1 MTKTFFIPNKQS
13 ILGEQE
19 ILTAKSLLALVDGL
33 ESHSYDAVYLRQP
46 LNRLEYIECAI
57 VGQSQFLFKVS
68 YDDGQKAYRIDLP
81 DLLTKTDWQII
92 KAFLE
97 ALLAYT
103 GTEVEGLNGFDFEA
117 YFQAGI
123 QAHLTDNAARFTIFQ
138 GIFNPVFFSHEDLKS
153 FLGEDGLAQFEA
165 RVRAVQ
171 ETDAYFARVS
181 FYQDGEGQVHGVY
194 HLAQGVKTVLPR
206 EPFVPTAYIEQLVDK
221 EVQWEIDLVQITG
234 DGSKPEDYEA
244 IVRLDYAKFLES
256 LPSASY
262 HQLDANQLEVQPILD
277 KDFKALAQEK

>member
-1 MTKTFFIPNKQS
+1 MAKTFFIPNKQS

-19 ILTAKSLLALVDGL
+19 ILTAKSILALVDGL
-33 ESHSYDAVYLRQP
+33 ESHSDDAVYLRQP
-46 LNRLEYIECAI
+46 LSRLEYIECAI

-68 YDDGQKAYRIDLP
+68 YADGQKAYRVDLP

-103 GTEVEGLNGFDFEA
+103 GTEIEGLDGFDFEA
-117 YFQAGI
+117 YFQASI
-123 QAHLTDNAARFTIFQ
+123 QAYLGDTAARFTICQ

-153 FLGEDGLAQFEA
+153 FLEEDGLVQFEA

-206 EPFVPTAYIEQLVDK
+206 EPFVPAAYMEQLVDK

-244 IVRLDYAKFLES
+244 IARLDYAKFLE
-256 LPSASY
+256 
-262 HQLDANQLEVQPILD
+262 
-277 KDFKALAQEK
+277 

>member
-1 MTKTFFIPNKQS
+1 MTRTFFIPNKQS

-19 ILTAKSLLALVDGL
+19 ILTAKSILGLVDGL

-46 LNRLEYIECAI
+46 INRLEYIECAI

-68 YDDGQKAYRIDLP
+68 YADGQKAYRVDLP
-81 DLLTKTDWQII
+81 DLLTQTDWQII
-92 KAFLE
+92 KSFLD

-103 GTEVEGLNGFDFEA
+103 GTKIEGLDGFDFEA
-117 YFQAGI
+117 YFQASI
-123 QAHLTDNAARFTIFQ
+123 QAYLADSAARFTICQ
-138 GIFNPVFFSHEDLKS
+138 GIFNPVFFSYEDLKS
-153 FLGEDGLAQFEA
+153 FLEADGLAQFEA

-181 FYQDGEGQVHGVY
+181 FYQDGEGRVHGVY

-206 EPFVPTAYIEQLVDK
+206 EPFVPAAYIEQLVDK

-234 DGSKPEDYEA
+234 DGSKPEDYETIA
-244 IVRLDYAKFLES
+244 RLDYAKFLES

-262 HQLDANQLEVQPILD
+262 HQLDANQLEVQPILGQ
-277 KDFKALAQEK
+277 DFKTLAQEK

>member
-1 MTKTFFIPNKQS
+1 MVKTFFIPNKQS

-19 ILTAKSLLALVDGL
+19 ILTAKSILALVDGL

-68 YDDGQKAYRIDLP
+68 YADGQKAYRVNLP
-81 DLLTKTDWQII
+81 DLLTKTDWEII
-92 KAFLE
+92 KSFLD

-103 GTEVEGLNGFDFEA
+103 GTEIEGLDGFDFEA
-117 YFQAGI
+117 YFQASI
-123 QAHLTDNAARFTIFQ
+123 QAHLTDTAARFTICQ

-153 FLGEDGLAQFEA
+153 FLEEDGLAQFEA
-165 RVRAVQ
+165 CVRAVQ
-171 ETDAYFARVS
+171 ETDAYFAKVS

-206 EPFVPTAYIEQLVDK
+206 EPFVPAAYIEQLVDK

-244 IVRLDYAKFLES
+244 IARLDYERFLES

-277 KDFKALAQEK
+277 KDFKALAQEE

>member
-1 MTKTFFIPNKQS
+1 MTKTFLIPNKQS

-19 ILTAKSLLALVDGL
+19 ILTAKSILALVDGL

-46 LNRLEYIECAI
+46 LSRLEYIECAI

-68 YDDGQKAYRIDLP
+68 YADGQKAYRVDLP
-81 DLLTKTDWQII
+81 DLLTKIDWQII
-92 KAFLE
+92 KSFLE

-103 GTEVEGLNGFDFEA
+103 GTEIEGLDGFDFEA
-117 YFQAGI
+117 YFQASI
-123 QAHLTDNAARFTIFQ
+123 QAHLTDSAARFTICQ

-153 FLGEDGLAQFEA
+153 FLEEDGLAQFEA
-165 RVRAVQ
+165 CVRAVQ
-171 ETDAYFARVS
+171 ETDAYFAKVS

-206 EPFVPTAYIEQLVDK
+206 EPFVPVAYMEQLVDK

-234 DGSKPEDYEA
+234 DGSKPEGYEA
-244 IVRLDYAKFLES
+244 IARLDYAKFLES

-262 HQLDANQLEVQPILD
+262 HQLDANQLEIQPILGQ
-277 KDFKALAQEK
+277 DFKALAQEE

>member
-1 MTKTFFIPNKQS
+1 MSKTFFIPNKQS
-13 ILGEQE
+13 ILGAQE
-19 ILTAKSLLALVDGL
+19 ILTAKSILALVDGL

-68 YDDGQKAYRIDLP
+68 YADGQKAYRVDLP

-92 KAFLE
+92 KSFLE

-103 GTEVEGLNGFDFEA
+103 GTEIEGLNGFDFEA

-123 QAHLTDNAARFTIFQ
+123 QAHLVDIAARFTICQ

-153 FLGEDGLAQFEA
+153 FLEEDGLAQFEA

-206 EPFVPTAYIEQLVDK
+206 EPFVPAAYIEQLVDK

-244 IVRLDYAKFLES
+244 IARLDYAKFLES

-277 KDFKALAQEK
+277 KDFKTLAQEK

>member
-19 ILTAKSLLALVDGL
+19 MLTAKSILALVDGL

-68 YDDGQKAYRIDLP
+68 YADGQKAYRVDLP
-81 DLLTKTDWQII
+81 DLLTKTDWRII
-92 KAFLE
+92 KAFLD

-103 GTEVEGLNGFDFEA
+103 GTEIEGLDGFDFEA
-117 YFQAGI
+117 YFQASI
-123 QAHLTDNAARFTIFQ
+123 QAYLADTAARFTICQ
-138 GIFNPVFFSHEDLKS
+138 GIFNPVLFSHEDLKS
-153 FLGEDGLAQFEA
+153 FLEEDGLAQFEA

-206 EPFVPTAYIEQLVDK
+206 EPFVPAAYIEQLVDK
-221 EVQWEIDLVQITG
+221 EVKWEIDLVQITG
-234 DGSKPEDYEA
+234 DGSKPENYEA
-244 IVRLDYAKFLES
+244 IARLNYADRKS
-256 LPSASY
+256 
-262 HQLDANQLEVQPILD
+262 VV
-277 KDFKALAQEK
+277 

>member
-19 ILTAKSLLALVDGL
+19 ILTAKSILALVDGL

-68 YDDGQKAYRIDLP
+68 YADDQKAYRVDLP

-103 GTEVEGLNGFDFEA
+103 GTEIEGLDGFDFEA
-117 YFQAGI
+117 YFQESI
-123 QAHLTDNAARFTIFQ
+123 QTHLTDNAVRFTICQ
-138 GIFNPVFFSHEDLKS
+138 GIFNSVFFSHEDLKS

-206 EPFVPTAYIEQLVDK
+206 EPFVPAAYIEQLVDK

-244 IVRLDYAKFLES
+244 IVRLSYARFLES
-256 LPSASY
+256 LPSAFY
-262 HQLDANQLEVQPILD
+262 QQLDANQLEVQPILE
-277 KDFKALAQEK
+277 KDFKALAQEE

>member
-19 ILTAKSLLALVDGL
+19 ILTAKSILALVDGL

-46 LNRLEYIECAI
+46 INRLEYIECAI

-68 YDDGQKAYRIDLP
+68 YADGQKAYRVDLP

-92 KAFLE
+92 KSFLD
-97 ALLAYT
+97 ALIAYT
-103 GTEVEGLNGFDFEA
+103 GTEIEGLNGFDFEA

-123 QAHLTDNAARFTIFQ
+123 QAHLADTAARFTICQ

-165 RVRAVQ
+165 RVRAIQ

-206 EPFVPTAYIEQLVDK
+206 EPFVPAAYMEQLVDK

-234 DGSKPEDYEA
+234 DGSKPEDYEVIA
-244 IVRLDYAKFLES
+244 RLDYAQFLES

-262 HQLDANQLEVQPILD
+262 HQPDANQLEVQPILGQ
-277 KDFKALAQEK
+277 DFKTLAQEE